1 MQRMVRERAG
11 GGRKLTRS
19 NSLSL
24 REFEQVEATLR
35 QRALVKFLSMQER
48 KRVAMV
54 EAAYIRFRATRVS
67 KVSSVTI
74 IQRTY
79 RVHVARAYA
88 QLIGGAVSEVLS
100 PEKMDKLTH
109 VQSLMRG
116 RQARQMYAQQKSAY
130 KAHRALVDAER
141 RQQEGLAAMR
151 VQSLLRGKV
160 ARGMANQLVL
170 ERDAALASQR
180 DCSARAE
187 RDARQAARDQTDWCN
202 PLTLERVAEEAKQ
215 EDLERV
221 RANAAA
227 RLQAKHRG
235 NGACAG
241 RGASGEVVADAKHE
255 LANGRD
261 EGSEAM
267 APAARRAAPHGSA
280 DRWLAPGEEV
290 KTVRPKAGA
299 ESCTTVTAVH
309 VPPPAVHAR
318 STRGPRA
325 VHACLSN
332 AVMLN
337 QPSVESKPQ
346 ISFPCGRMWS

>member
-1 MQRMVRERAG
+1 MKAD
-11 GGRKLTRS
+11 
-19 NSLSL
+19 
-24 REFEQVEATLR
+24 
-35 QRALVKFLSMQER
+35 
-48 KRVAMV
+48 
-54 EAAYIRFRATRVS
+54 
-67 KVSSVTI
+67 
-74 IQRTY
+74 
-79 RVHVARAYA
+79 ARA
-88 QLIGGAVSEVLS
+88 V
-100 PEKMDKLTH
+100 
-109 VQSLMRG
+109 LMRG
-116 RQARQMYAQQKSAY
+116 RQARQMYTQKVCTKYTERWWMPEAT
-130 KAHRALVDAER
+130 AGRIDGDGAEPTAW
-141 RQQEGLAAMR
+141 Q
-151 VQSLLRGKV
+151 V

-180 DCSARAE
+180 DAAVLVQSGGGK
-187 RDARQAARDQTDWCN
+187 AARDQTGLVQPPD
-202 PLTLERVAEEAKQ
+202 LQERVAEEAKQ

-221 RANAAA
+221 GKRCSAVAGQTSWQW
-227 RLQAKHRG
+227 RV
-235 NGACAG
+235 CAG

-318 STRGPRA
+318 STRGPRV